1 MSRTQIFRAAGVLT
15 AAGVVA
21 AAVFVLLPSRAH
33 TSHRAAVAGAARLA
47 SAAAADNPVP
57 PPADPGTLSPATA
70 AGLNLAPRSVQQR
83 GRFTA
88 ASGKSFGVY
97 VGTRSDNG
105 RQCIMLVGGGSTAGG
120 CNPTLFSNGPVD
132 FVEAFSGGPARS
144 ERTDFE
150 IAGVVADNVERLDV
164 IDSLNRVT
172 RIDTSG
178 ENKAFFYEVKPADLA
193 RGVGVNTLV
202 ARDDAGTAIASFD
215 VSEPG

>member
-1 MSRTQIFRAAGVLT
+1 MIRTRIFRGTGVLA

-21 AAVFVLLPSRAH
+21 AAVFMLLPHRAH
-33 TSHRAAVAGAARLA
+33 SSHRTAVAGAARLA
-47 SAAAADNPVP
+47 SAAAIGNSAP
-57 PPADPGTLSPATA
+57 PPADAGTLSPATA
-70 AGLNLAPRSVQQR
+70 ADLHLAPGSVHQR

-88 ASGKSFGVY
+88 ASGKPFGVY

-132 FVEAFSGGPARS
+132 FVEAFSGGPAKS
-144 ERTDFE
+144 KRTDFE
-150 IAGVVADNVERLDV
+150 LAGVVADNVERLDV

-172 RIDTSG
+172 QINTSG
-178 ENKAFFYEVKPADLA
+178 ANKAFFYEVKPADLA
-193 RGVGVNTLV
+193 RGVGVSTLI
-202 ARDDAGTAIASFD
+202 ARDGAGTAIASFD